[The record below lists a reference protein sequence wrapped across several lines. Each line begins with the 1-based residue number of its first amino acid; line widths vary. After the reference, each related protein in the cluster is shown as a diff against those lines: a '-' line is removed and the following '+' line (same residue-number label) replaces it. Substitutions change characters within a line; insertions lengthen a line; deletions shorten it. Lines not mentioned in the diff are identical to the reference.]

1 MRPSFPSARS
11 SQPRSCRAAP
21 AGLSLRRAFLIPLC
35 LLLLLGAGA
44 CAPAFEPAG
53 PVAAGEIPALE
64 AQLAQDPASVPAL
77 VRLGQAYREM
87 GRAGDAVELLE
98 RAHALEPLRPSAVA
112 QLGLA
117 YESAERP
124 DLARDVYETYRR
136 DGDSAAL
143 LAWIEGRL
151 PVVRRQALVLAA
163 RDAVAREEELSALPP
178 RPGHVAVLPFTVAG
192 DQDAFAPL
200 GRALAEFLVT
210 DLSVTG
216 RLTVLERSRVQLLLD
231 ELELAE
237 SDRVDPATA
246 ARSGRLLGAENTVVG
261 VVEASDEAVAME
273 AAVVDVVAAGLRG
286 DPRSEEDAL
295 RELFAAQKR
304 LAVGV
309 HESLGIE
316 LTPAERERI
325 LEFRTQS
332 LEALLAY
339 GRGLMAQDGGDF
351 AGAALHFREAVSLDP
366 GFQDAGVQATES
378 EVASETSGEPPP
390 EGVEVGVVGEVAL
403 EGGPGAGAGLDGLE
417 DLIPDPLVRDAVSEA
432 TGREGVGRTSILDII
447 LRRP

>member
-1 MRPSFPSARS
+1 MPPSPQSV
-11 SQPRSCRAAP
+11 P
-21 AGLSLRRAFLIPLC
+21 SLRARLHREAPTRGGPRRALRLLWLLVLPLAWT
-35 LLLLLGAGA
+35 G

-87 GRAGDAVELLE
+87 GRPGDAVELLE
-98 RAHALEPLRPSAVA
+98 RAHALEPLRPSAVT

-117 YESAERP
+117 YEAADRP
-124 DLARDVYETYRR
+124 ALARDVYEAYRR

-143 LAWIEGRL
+143 LGWIEGRL
-151 PVVRRQALVLAA
+151 PIVRRQALVLAA
-163 RDAVAREEELSALPP
+163 REAVAREDELSALPP
-178 RPGHVAVLPFTVAG
+178 QPGHVAVLPFTVAG
-192 DQDAFAPL
+192 DQDTFAPL

-216 RLTVLERSRVQLLLD
+216 RLTVLERTRVQLLLD
-231 ELELAE
+231 ELALAE

-246 ARSGRLLGAENTVVG
+246 ARSGRLLGAQNTVVG
-261 VVEASDEAVAME
+261 MVEASDEAVAME
-273 AAVVDVVAAGLRG
+273 AAVVDVVAAGLTG

-295 RELFAAQKR
+295 QGLFAAQKR

-325 LEFRTQS
+325 LELRTQS

-339 GRGLMAQDGGDF
+339 GRGLMAQDQGDF
-351 AGAALHFREAVSLDP
+351 PGAALHFRAAVSVDP
-366 GFQDAGVQATES
+366 GFQDAGVRAAES
-378 EVASETSGEPPP
+378 EMASETSGEPPP
-390 EGVEVGVVGEVAL
+390 EGVEIAPVGEVAL
-403 EGGPGAGAGLDGLE
+403 DGGPGTEPGLEGLE